1 MVTGTVV
8 FRLLQSVSGITGLF
22 LDIKGGLKNSFLIT
36 EIDDY
41 NYRTLTNR
49 FKHRKEFLFFEQKQI
64 SEVSSTMNPG
74 DYRVRFSF

>member
-22 LDIKGGLKNSFLIT
+22 MDVKGGLKNSFLIT
-36 EIDDY
+36 EIDDDD
-41 NYRTLTNR
+41 YRTIKNR
-49 FKHRKEFLFFEQKQI
+49 FKHRKEFLFYEKKQI